1 MIALPDLSLYIST
14 AIEPA
19 VVSRLERSL
28 RACLLYRLQRC
39 TAIAPTAPT
48 ARTARTAP
56 TVPTAPIVVIAAIA
70 AVVADVASQR
80 VSDFADAARCQDEGG
95 IVFNT
100 LCLCQVGSFT
110 A

>member
-28 RACLLYRLQRC
+28 LVCLLYHLQRC
-39 TAIAPTAPT
+39 TATASTAPT
-48 ARTARTAP
+48 ARTARTAC
-56 TVPTAPIVVIAAIA
+56 TAPIVVIAAIA